1 MPPAGGGG
9 GGGAPPGGGGQGG
22 GTARGA
28 GGQGGGL
35 TQTQADQILRSISQ
49 EELETRRD
57 RSGRLRRA
65 AEAGVKDW

>member
-9 GGGAPPGGGGQGG
+9 GGGPPEGGGQGG
-22 GTARGA
+22 TARRV